1 MEMAVAVYGEWRILN
16 WMPPYPVAISRPLT
30 MRKEALWWSDG
41 APAKEWHGRTVSV
54 VADKDVVDHA
64 SHGRPGTTNLI
75 LVYYGDRRGDRRW
88 SIVQAAA
95 TLILAFVGFLK
106 RSETY
111 ICQWDVTGRKNLIRR
126 LRKFM
131 RQDQNASI
139 YIYHNKTN
147 SRSFRMFQISC
158 CNAALHETWRCHSPL
173 NKALHYMIASAS
185 FPNANSDKHR
195 CSWIWRAAIHET
207 M

>member
-1 MEMAVAVYGEWRILN
+1 M
-16 WMPPYPVAISRPLT
+16 
-30 MRKEALWWSDG
+30 
-41 APAKEWHGRTVSV
+41 

-139 YIYHNKTN
+139 YI
-147 SRSFRMFQISC
+147 S
-158 CNAALHETWRCHSPL
+158 
-173 NKALHYMIASAS
+173 
-185 FPNANSDKHR
+185 
-195 CSWIWRAAIHET
+195 
-207 M
+207 

>member
-1 MEMAVAVYGEWRILN
+1 
-16 WMPPYPVAISRPLT
+16 
-30 MRKEALWWSDG
+30 
-41 APAKEWHGRTVSV
+41 V

-139 YIYHNKTN
+139 YIITKRIPGH
-147 SRSFRMFQISC
+147 SECFRFHVATRLC
-158 CNAALHETWRCHSPL
+158 TRHDDATRH

-195 CSWIWRAAIHET
+195 CSWI
-207 M
+207 